1 MTVKDLTELQSPEE
15 RIEDGHRADLQ
26 GLQAGLVQIEHSHSP
41 GHSIL
46 ATVLSVAAARRRSNW
61 RRSSSMT
68 YVNWQ
73 SITVRIL
80 DNRRKFFSKPES
92 SVGRIDNDQRGSRI
106 ISACEVN
113 HHEQLQE
120 TIIIL

>member
-1 MTVKDLTELQSPEE
+1 MAFKDLTELQSPEE

-26 GLQAGLVQIEHSHSP
+26 GLQAGLVQIEHSQSP

-68 YVNWQ
+68 YVNLQ

-80 DNRRKFFSKPES
+80 ANRRKFFLKPKS
-92 SVGRIDNDQRGSRI
+92 SVRRIDNEQRGSRI
-106 ISACEVN
+106 VGACEVN
-113 HHEQLQE
+113 QQEQ
-120 TIIIL
+120 